1 MRSLTHP
8 SDYFLHKI
16 LASWKLVISA
26 VYFVYL
32 WLSCSRCLF
41 TQLNTHKKF
50 WDFFVPIHD
59 YAQHSGLKSKR
70 CLHTLK
76 STCKIRSEFS
86 SSTDCFRDIKKE
98 SLKHHLCWISIKT
111 LTGSAFY
118 LSEFQEMH
126 WNCLDKSEVLSFFSW
141 VAK

>member
-26 VYFVYL
+26 VYFVCL

-76 STCKIRSEFS
+76 STCKVRSEFS
-86 SSTDCFRDIKKE
+86 SSTDCFRDIKKRE
-98 SLKHHLCWISIKT
+98 FKAPFVLNWYQNFNRCCILPVWISGNALKLLRQIW
-111 LTGSAFY
+111 S
-118 LSEFQEMH
+118 S
-126 WNCLDKSEVLSFFSW
+126 
-141 VAK
+141 